1 MRRST
6 FLYRLG
12 DDFLVSMLPDGFVER
27 TKGRGLIIS
36 WAPQLDVLSP
46 PSIGGFLT
54 HCGWNS
60 ITENLSTACVAM
72 LCWSQIVE
80 QRLNARILVDEW
92 RVALDMTMEYDS
104 LVKATDILQAVC
116 KLMQGDIGE
125 EIKNRTLGLRYI
137 YLISLYLEYLL
148 VCRGSKQRERE
159 RERENTMHEYILSNV
174 W

>member
-80 QRLNARILVDEW
+80 QRLNARILVYEW
-92 RVALDMTMEYDS
+92 RVGLDLTMEYDS

-137 YLISLYLEYLL
+137 YLISLYLEYLI
-148 VCRGSKQRERE
+148 V
-159 RERENTMHEYILSNV
+159 
-174 W
+174 